1 MKKRLIGITLAAVMA
16 FSLAACGGSSS
27 SSSASGSG
35 SASASNSTASGDS
48 IVLTLNHDGATDHP
62 YNYGCEKFADLVKE
76 KTNGEVTVEVY
87 PSSQIASGAKAVE
100 FVQMQ
105 TLDMDLAATTSLIN
119 FAPIIGTLDM
129 PFLFDNKRF
138 SKFLTVT
145 SEKNLKMR
153 QKNRELK
160 FFHGLTTAL
169 KMYQTL

>member
-76 KTNGEVTVEVY
+76 KTNGDRNENGDGKDCGTHECH
-87 PSSQIASGAKAVE
+87 ARE
-100 FVQMQ
+100 EN
-105 TLDMDLAATTSLIN
+105 T
-119 FAPIIGTLDM
+119 FAG
-129 PFLFDNKRF
+129 
-138 SKFLTVT
+138 KF
-145 SEKNLKMR
+145 R
-153 QKNRELK
+153 
-160 FFHGLTTAL
+160 
-169 KMYQTL
+169 